1 MHFSKYFL
9 SIRNKQF
16 ACINIS
22 VLRERSFILHTGK
35 RLKTDCVPNI
45 SLIACEWTH
54 LCAILESRKIH
65 FSPDFTGILCD
76 WQLFKGIRKGSPLKK
91 RKRERREKKT
101 HVGRKSP
108 DSFKCTIPFV
118 SYHIMVNTGCILL
131 SLSALWERRGIK
143 RGENGCTADCKLT
156 SLPK

>member
-1 MHFSKYFL
+1 MLHFSKYSL
-9 SIRNKQF
+9 SIENKQF

-22 VLRERSFILHTGK
+22 VLRGSFILHTG
-35 RLKTDCVPNI
+35 LEQIVFLNI
-45 SLIACEWTH
+45 SLVACEWTH
-54 LCAILESRKIH
+54 LWAISESRKIH

-76 WQLFKGIRKGSPLKK
+76 WQLFKGIRKPIEKKKK
-91 RKRERREKKT
+91 RETRKKT

-131 SLSALWERRGIK
+131 SLSALRERRGIK